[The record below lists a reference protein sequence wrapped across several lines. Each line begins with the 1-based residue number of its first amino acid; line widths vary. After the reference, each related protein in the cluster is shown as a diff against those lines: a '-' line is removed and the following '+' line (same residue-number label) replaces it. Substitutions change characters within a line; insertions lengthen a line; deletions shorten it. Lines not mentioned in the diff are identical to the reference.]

1 MKKKFTKIASCLL
14 CLAMLLSIAAPAV
27 AAAAEARLYDDL
39 IFGPEMEIIDDE
51 ISIDAPDAEESSAST
66 DSLPADPTEAS
77 LLANENPFDVTG
89 EYEIYPTPHSVTYAD
104 STVTLPAT
112 MQVTYTGSIDSY
124 TKDRAVEAFQ
134 QAGVTLSESASTAVK
149 LQVSI
154 KADGDGVTAAT
165 ANLFDKTS
173 AYKLTIDANGVTVV
187 GVDTDA
193 AFYGLTTMKRILQ
206 QVTNKQVK
214 HLTVEDYADVPFR
227 GFIEGYYGN
236 PWTTEDRVSLMKFGG
251 ELKMNIYFYAPKDDP
266 KHNAKWR
273 EKYTAEELEQKI
285 RPLAEAGNESKCYF
299 GFAIHPFMYNAIRFD
314 SDANYAA
321 DLQILKDKFEQA
333 MGVGVRQIAVLADDA
348 GVPSGNAANYVKL
361 MNDLTEWVSSADMQK
376 RYPGLKTSIPFCP
389 NDYMGDASSDQMQT
403 LKDLPNSVPIIQTGG
418 AIWGSVSDSYL
429 TTYRQNMGDKG
440 VFMWVNWPCSD
451 QSKGSLIMGAHDTV
465 LRSDLTQTDIGTLR
479 GIMLNPM
486 QQSEPSK
493 AAIFQNADYAWN
505 VWNGSDSAQRIAD
518 VWDDCFKYVDHDSA
532 IETDESAAL
541 RELSKHMIHNN
552 GSGWRGDWHE
562 SAVLK
567 DTLSAFRDKLSANVL
582 TADDIT
588 AMRTEFETL
597 HDAAVLYK
605 GKTSGNLRI
614 LGQRNSDGTYVDNQ
628 EQMAPWLDYWV
639 EFTQANLDFLD
650 AFTAIQGNSDGS
662 KNTEIIN
669 KYLSGQNNLI
679 AARSHSFLY
688 IDHYETALAGGEYIA
703 PFTNALQSVL
713 AEKVGYLL
721 SGQDEPLKETIIT
734 SRTDVADLSALRDG
748 DDSTKITFK
757 NPTSLSIDDYLG
769 VIYSRPISLT
779 SVNFKLGDTS
789 ADGGK
794 NTFGACKL
802 QYTADGTTWQD
813 IPGDP
818 TIVNNTMNSSW
829 NGTCRVA
836 EIGIDG
842 LSLNVRGVRV
852 VSTENVGD
860 IWIVAREIYVNGKS
874 GAEEEPAD
882 NEKLSGTVIKSST
895 WSVYQTYDD
904 SKAIDGNDSTYAWYD
919 TGDSDDSLVGDYF
932 GLDLGS
938 VQPVGR
944 VRFLMGS
951 DKWSNYKVQY
961 SVDNDTW
968 TDGPSFT
975 TAEADVDLG
984 GVSARYV
991 RFVNTVQVHA
1001 WVKVCEITVWEGDP
1015 AVLYQSEV
1023 VKNVS
1028 NPAGTLEDT
1037 SATLSAD
1044 NVMLRSGEFVGI
1056 ALPAPRNIIDIV
1068 ADYTPAPGLVLKV
1081 GMNEAEM
1088 EVVNLNSR
1096 AAYTGAARYIRLEN
1110 TGAQT
1115 VSFQLNELSVQ
1126 SEESPSGIQ
1135 FLSSTIGGEANGEDA
1150 RKLGT
1155 TGNWFDGNV
1164 STKAKFCAAQVS
1176 GQHVTYDL
1184 GQTRQIQDLRLIVQ
1198 DAQKDYPRHAKVQIA
1213 ASADGP
1219 WTDVITIDT
1228 SADASTSAGNDTE
1241 GGWVNISAYPNY
1253 KSLYGTLDT
1262 PQNARYL
1269 RVFFTDNFSG
1279 RWLELNEIVINGGDT
1294 AQTEYVSAYSDP
1306 TIEVDPI
1313 EPSADFTPDKLIDG
1327 DLTTSFKPNMTDRAS
1342 GSLIYRLSDDTSI
1355 GQINVVQGD
1364 TAGVKL
1370 SIRPVGETDFTER
1383 ATLASGLTQVS
1394 VPEDITNVAE
1404 IKLSWDGGVT
1414 PTFYELITISREQ
1427 VTAAGGQAPS
1437 EVETIPI
1444 NSYSGD
1450 ARKINFDENWKFNYG
1465 DVSGA
1470 EAQVF
1475 NDAARRT
1482 LNLPH
1487 DFSIEQDYTSSCE
1500 AESGYLPG
1508 GTGWYR
1514 KSFTVDPSWE
1524 NKVVSIDFG
1533 GAYMETDVYL
1543 NGHKLGE
1550 NKNGYNPFSF
1560 VLPSE
1565 YLNYTGENVIAVKV
1579 VNNIP
1584 SSRWY
1589 SGSGIY
1595 RSVNLTVTNPVHVA
1609 RYGTYVNPVKGSGS
1623 DWTVNIKTDVQND
1636 TTSAA
1641 NVTVEQAIYALDS
1654 ATFEKTG
1661 AAVATDTSSATS
1673 VNANATGEV
1682 TQTIS
1687 VSNPSLWNSWDRGT
1701 PNLYVLVTTVKQGS
1715 TVVDAYETEFGF
1727 RTIEFTTD
1735 KGFKLNGVNTKLK
1748 GVCQHHDQGALGA
1761 EAWYR
1766 AMERQVEILMDMG
1779 CNSIRVT
1786 HNPAADE
1793 LIEICNRKGILII
1806 DEAFDCWTK
1815 SKNGNRYD
1823 FARFFYTEIADD
1835 NTIVG
1840 GEGRVWSQL
1849 VLETMVNRDKNAPCV
1864 IMYSLGNEILS
1875 GAGDNDNPSY
1885 IQIIKDL
1892 VSWKEAIDLSRPVT
1906 MGDDSRWTGV
1916 SEDDATNTASNA
1928 KAFVNT
1934 YLSKHGVVGFNYCH
1948 TRGRDVMGT
1957 AHNNDGWVMYGSETA
1972 SHVNSRG
1979 VYNIKGSEALNS
1991 DKLLTSYDKSRV
2003 GWGDTAAGAWW
2014 YTIRFDY
2021 NMGEYVWTGFDYIG
2035 EPTPNNGTGTG
2046 WVNGENSPKSS
2057 FFGIIDTNGI
2067 PKDNYYLYR
2076 SMWNETDTTL
2086 HVLPTWDKEDL
2097 MVDNDGK
2104 VEVVA
2109 YTNAPVVR
2117 VYLNGVEVGA
2127 AKANETTTAA
2137 GHKYRTYEAAV
2148 LQNGGTNTFTPGSTE
2163 HSGNFTGTALYSTFN
2178 IPYAAGTLEVK
2189 AFETEAAT
2197 TPISDTVG
2205 RSVVRTTDRASKLVA
2220 TADRQTIKNDGKDL
2234 SYVTI
2239 DVVDAKGE
2247 IVNGATPEI
2256 SVSVTGDGKF
2266 MGLDNGVQPDHT
2278 SYLSSTR
2285 KAGAG
2290 RLVAIIQST
2299 KDEGTFTVTASSAGL
2314 SAVVTVSTGGA
2325 VAETGGDTPVSY
2337 DLSKTIY
2344 VQLNTPPT
2352 LPETTTVTLGNG
2364 NKVTKNITWSSYD
2377 ADLLTVSGE
2386 FAITGTIETY
2396 NTAVSVNVVVLDDI
2410 AALLNYSTAVQVGQ
2424 PPILPAGRPAVMA
2437 DGTVVAAQFDVDWQL
2452 PDNSVYNTAGT
2463 VVVNGA
2469 AEAFGKTYNVTAT
2482 VRVEDPHYIDG
2493 AEATSGITLFENGE
2507 NKGLLAENPPLYA
2520 DHDPTTSATIPR
2532 QGTIGYSYDTAQNI
2546 YKFALTYQ
2554 GTPPTGGVTIAVSGN
2569 NYERTEENQSWQTV
2583 RATRTVSGSTVTYQ
2597 MDKPFSA
2604 ESVKLTFTNEVHLS
2618 ELTFTTGVAV
2628 FPIGSTAVLDDLK
2641 VNGVSATAAQLAAK
2655 EIITSDLN
2663 AVIHPISSHNAAVT
2677 FLPETADS
2685 KVVIV
2690 TESEDHNERAVYTVQ
2705 MNTVPA
2711 DDASRDYPYTQ
2722 TTATAPSQ
2730 GASSGNNSASAAVDN
2745 NANTIWH
2752 TSWSGNDA
2760 IDLANQPKRR
2770 YIQLTLQEATDL
2782 VALRY
2787 LPRNDGLNGRITGYE
2802 VWISTADTVTA
2813 ESKDTFTKVSEGT
2826 WANDANWKIAL
2837 FNAPT
2842 NAKHVRLYGVVTQS
2856 GEANAKVFVSAAE
2869 VRLVKVS
2876 DKIDLSEAIV
2886 TVEPDSFAWRGGVGI
2901 RPGTGTEG
2909 ATVTVTLRGQTL
2921 TLGTDYELAYE
2932 NNFDPGT
2939 AYIYAR
2945 ARADGNYQG
2954 AAMTSFTIY
2963 KSDAKIRSFVP
2974 VTVAV
2979 QPGIDPTPDLPD
2991 TLMANTDDGLTLPVA
3006 IDWNVV
3012 DPTWYNFPQEK
3023 TRTLQGT
3030 VVDASMVD
3038 GETPTPELTLHFA
3051 YSQSVDGISMV
3062 TTEGVIPTLP
3072 ETVTVRFDDGSS
3084 GERTVSKW
3092 YLASNKDADPIPAL
3106 TAADFA
3112 AGTTVQLMGNI
3123 VGIDRVKASASV
3135 RVAGEDSE
3143 MTYVPGTTNIAL
3155 NNNSGSNIF
3164 PFALAFWSSGDN
3176 NPYQAIKGQTTGST
3190 AAANRWSD
3198 WEKDTY
3204 HTDPKPWMG
3213 VVFETSTDGVT
3224 RQAGQVLT
3232 LVPRMVN
3239 KAKVMFVDEN
3249 GDTTGAVTLPQDYKI
3264 QHYTGPVT
3272 DLTFDTSL
3280 TVEGDATKINGNG
3293 RVRKWTGSP
3302 LLSDAN
3308 WADVTVKGTQPA
3320 APSANGQMLEV
3331 EFEPVSTAIL
3341 RVLCTPKA
3349 NKWVGIQAL
3358 EVYEAV
3364 AVPVSYD
3371 DFTVTSITLD
3381 GTAQQLSSFVDSGA
3395 AEGKVLEVSLPANDN
3410 ATAGIPTL
3418 AITADNNAS
3427 VSVVQATRVPGLP
3440 QAGRAW
3446 AQAVVTSE
3454 DGSTTETYTVKFTR
3468 EGSAAGYF
3476 IETDDSFPSD
3486 KIQLVNDLGQPIT
3499 GAAIN
3504 EKVTIKTARGYE
3516 STVRVVITSGDQI
3529 NQEVTVAND
3538 HTFLMPAANVH
3549 VYATASPITYH
3560 ITYLL
3565 GGGSFTGTPRGTY
3578 NVETATFSVNDPTR
3592 PGYTFQGWVGGG
3604 LTQATKRL
3612 TIAKGSI
3619 GDRTYTAVW
3628 ETSGTIGGGGGNN
3641 SGGSSGGSSTPVG
3654 DVTVTTKNP
3663 DGSTTVTTTT
3673 PGGLVSAVTTAP
3685 DGTQSAVIQ
3694 IPENS
3699 GSSVNAVMPELDV
3712 TAGKTPEVSVQNN
3725 TSRPLSVTIPV
3736 NGANTVVAVRT
3747 NPDGSETVIP
3757 YSVVDENGLRVKVE
3771 SGDQTLKLVDNAKD
3785 FTDVPDSHWA
3795 AETVDFVSS
3804 RELFNGMGS
3813 TTTFAPTAPMDR
3825 AMMTTVLW
3833 RLAEKPDAAVTE
3845 LFDDVVSGAY
3855 YEQAVAWG
3863 VATGVV
3869 KGTDN
3874 GFEPHTPVTR
3884 ETLAVM
3890 LYRAAGSPAVVDEL
3904 PRRFTDGAQ
3913 VADWA
3918 QEAMIWC
3925 IQNDIIK
3932 GYPDNTLGAKNAAT
3946 RAEVATM
3953 LQRFVIHQI

>member
-14 CLAMLLSIAAPAV
+14 CLAMLLSMAAPAL
-27 AAAAEARLYDDL
+27 AARADDDAVSIEAPAIAEDGGTVLDVDS
-39 IFGPEMEIIDDE
+39 FF
-51 ISIDAPDAEESSAST
+51 EEV
-66 DSLPADPTEAS
+66 PVAS
-77 LLANENPFDVTG
+77 LLAEEENPFDATG

-104 STVTLPAT
+104 PAASVTLPET
-112 MQVTYTGSIDSY
+112 MQVTYTGDIDDY
-124 TKDRAVEAFQ
+124 TKARAVEAFE
-134 QAGVTLSESASTAVK
+134 QAGVTLDETATTDVK

-154 KADGDGVTAAT
+154 DASLST
-165 ANLFDKTS
+165 KTS
-173 AYKLTIDANGVTVV
+173 AHKVTVGSTGVTVV

-193 AFYGLTTMKRILQ
+193 AFYGLTTVKRILQ
-206 QVTNKQVK
+206 QVDKATRSVK
-214 HLTVEDYADVPFR
+214 CLTVEDYADVPFR

-361 MNDLTEWVSSADMQK
+361 MNDLTEWVSSADMQE

-582 TADDIT
+582 TAADIA
-588 AMRTEFETL
+588 AMRAEFETL

-757 NPTSLSIDDYLG
+757 NPTSLSIDDYIG

-860 IWIVAREIYVNGKS
+860 IWIVAREIYINGKS

-961 SVDNDTW
+961 SEDNDTW

-1001 WVKVCEITVWEGDP
+1001 WVKVCEIVVWEGTP
-1015 AVLYQSEV
+1015 AVIYQSDV

-1028 NPAGTLEDT
+1028 NPKGALEDT

-1044 NVMLRSGEFVGI
+1044 NVILRSGEFVGI

-1068 ADYTPAPGLVLKV
+1068 ADYTPAPGLVLKM

-1126 SEESPSGIQ
+1126 SEEPPSGIQ

-1228 SADASTSAGNDTE
+1228 SADAGTSAGNDAE

-1262 PQNARYL
+1262 PQDARYL
-1269 RVFFTDNFSG
+1269 RVLFTGDFSG

-1294 AQTEYVSAYSDP
+1294 AQAAYVSTFSDP
-1306 TIEVDPI
+1306 AFEADPAEV
-1313 EPSADFTPDKLIDG
+1313 SADNTPDKLVDG
-1327 DLTTSFKPNMTDRAS
+1327 DLTTAFIPDMEGEPS
-1342 GSLIYRLSDDTSI
+1342 GSLIYHITDNTSI
-1355 GQINVVQGD
+1355 GQINLVQGE
-1364 TAGVKL
+1364 TSGVKL
-1370 SIRPVGETDFTER
+1370 SVRPVGKTDFTEL
-1383 ATLASGLTQVS
+1383 ATPSGGLTQVT
-1394 VPEDITNVAE
+1394 VPEAIANVAE
-1404 IKLSWDGGVT
+1404 IKLTWSNVT
-1414 PTFYELITISREQ
+1414 PTFYELVTISREQ
-1427 VTAAGGQAPS
+1427 VAAAGGQAPS

-1475 NDAARRT
+1475 NDAAWRT

-1487 DFSIEQDYTSSCE
+1487 DFSIEQDYSGSCE
-1500 AESGYLPG
+1500 DESGYLPG

-1524 NKVVSIDFG
+1524 NKTVSIDFG
-1533 GAYMETDVYL
+1533 GAYMDTEVYL
-1543 NGHKLGE
+1543 NGEKLGE
-1550 NKNGYNPFSF
+1550 YHYGYTPFSF
-1560 VLPSE
+1560 VLSN
-1565 YLNYTGENVIAVKV
+1565 LNYEGENVIAVKV
-1579 VNNIP
+1579 VNAIP
-1584 SSRWY
+1584 TSRWY

-1609 RYGTYVNPVKGSGS
+1609 RYGTYVNPVKESDS
-1623 DWTVNIKTDVQND
+1623 DWTVNIKTNVQND

-1641 NVTVEQAIYALDS
+1641 NVTVEQAIYKLDG
-1654 ATFEKTG
+1654 TTYEKTG
-1661 AAVATDTSSATS
+1661 SVVATNTSNPTS

-1701 PNLYVLVTTVKQGS
+1701 PDLYVLETTVKQDG
-1715 TVVDAYETEFGF
+1715 TEVDTYETEFGF
-1727 RTIEFTTD
+1727 RTIEFD
-1735 KGFKLNGVNTKLK
+1735 LDDGFKLNGVSTKLK

-1766 AMERQVEILMDMG
+1766 ALERQVDILMEMG

-1806 DEAFDCWTK
+1806 DEFFDMWTAY
-1815 SKNGNRYD
+1815 KNGNSND
-1823 FARFFYTEIADD
+1823 FARWFNVQIADT
-1835 NTIVG
+1835 NTVFG
-1840 GEGRVWSQL
+1840 GEGITWAQL
-1849 VLETMVNRDKNAPCV
+1849 VVETTVGRDQNSPCV
-1864 IMYSLGNEILS
+1864 IMYSIGNEITTQTS
-1875 GAGDNDNPSY
+1875 GSTAQYPTIAHS
-1885 IQIIKDL
+1885 IIGWAQAMDRT
-1892 VSWKEAIDLSRPVT
+1892 RPLT
-1906 MGDDSRWTGV
+1906 MGDNNKNPGNS
-1916 SEDDATNTASNA
+1916 SNTLHQIDQILHEAG
-1928 KAFVNT
+1928 
-1934 YLSKHGVVGFNYCH
+1934 GVVGYNYAPAE
-1948 TRGRDVMGT
+1948 TLT
-1957 AHNNDGWVMYGSETA
+1957 AGHEKNDSINKSAWKMYGSETA
-1972 SHVNSRG
+1972 SAVNSRG
-1979 VYNIKGSEALNS
+1979 VYDRKNSNS
-1991 DKLLTSYDKSRV
+1991 DGGHGDYRLTSYDKSAV
-2003 GWGDTAAGAWW
+2003 GWGSVASEAWW
-2014 YTIRFDY
+2014 RTIRFDY
-2021 NMGEYVWTGFDYIG
+2021 NAGEYVWTGFDYIG
-2035 EPTPNNGTGTG
+2035 EPTPWNSTG
-2046 WVNGENSPKSS
+2046 VRADYNDNIAKSS

-2067 PKDNYYLYR
+2067 PKDSYYLYR
-2076 SMWNETDTTL
+2076 AMWMEDGSTTL
-2086 HVLPTWDKEDL
+2086 HVLPTWDEEDL
-2097 MVDNDGK
+2097 MLDNNGK
-2104 VEVVA
+2104 VEVVV
-2109 YTNAPVVR
+2109 YSNAPVVK
-2117 VYLNGVEVGA
+2117 VYLNGNEVG
-2127 AKANETTTAA
+2127 TATSTEQRSN
-2137 GHKYRTYEAAV
+2137 GGLYTYRTFTSGTGCYR
-2148 LQNGGTNTFTPGSTE
+2148 QNSE
-2163 HSGNFTGTALYSTFN
+2163 DESLYATFN
-2178 IPYAAGTLEVK
+2178 VPYEAGTLEVK
-2189 AFETEAAT
+2189 AYQADGTTEIT
-2197 TPISDTVG
+2197 DTVG
-2205 RSVVRTTDRASKLVA
+2205 RDVVRTTDRASKLVA
-2220 TADRQTIKNDGKDL
+2220 TADRNTIKNDGKDL

-2239 DVVDAKGE
+2239 DVMDSKGE
-2247 IVNGATPEI
+2247 IVNSANNQI
-2256 SVSVTGDGKF
+2256 KVSVTGDGVLVG
-2266 MGLDNGVQPDHT
+2266 MDNGVQGDHT
-2278 SYLSSTR
+2278 SYQSDTW

-2299 KDEGTFTVTASSAGL
+2299 KNEGSFTVTATSPGL
-2314 SAVVTVSTGGA
+2314 TYAAVTVSTGG
-2325 VAETGGDTPVSY
+2325 VTAETGDDTPVSY

-2344 VQLNTPPT
+2344 VQLNTPPK

-2364 NKVTKNITWSSYD
+2364 AKETKRITWDSYD
-2377 ADLLTVSGE
+2377 DDLTVPGE
-2386 FAITGTIETY
+2386 FAITGTIQDY
-2396 NTAVSVNVVVLDDI
+2396 NIPVSIGVVVLDDV
-2410 AALLNYSTAVQVGQ
+2410 AALLNYSAAVQVGQ
-2424 PPILPAGRPAVMA
+2424 VPSLPATRPAVMT

-2452 PDNSVYNTAGT
+2452 PEDSVYSKAGT
-2463 VVVNGA
+2463 VVVNGT
-2469 AEAFGKTYNVTAT
+2469 AEAFGKIYNVTAT
-2482 VRVEDPHYIDG
+2482 IRVAVGEVVEGDNNSSKADTLTLNGADSQPLQAIRDG
-2493 AEATSGITLFENGE
+2493 DANTSWTGSGDVVFYYNTPLAMSKIKLIYDGVPPASSVMTLYVSPTGMD
-2507 NKGLLAENPPLYA
+2507 GSWTPRPIR
-2520 DHDPTTSATIPR
+2520 PTTE
-2532 QGTIGYSYDTAQNI
+2532 GH
-2546 YKFALTYQ
+2546 
-2554 GTPPTGGVTIAVSGN
+2554 
-2569 NYERTEENQSWQTV
+2569 
-2583 RATRTVSGSTVTYQ
+2583 TVTYN
-2597 MDKPFSA
+2597 FNGLESA
-2604 ESVKLTFTNEVHLS
+2604 FYIKLAFASEVSLAEA
-2618 ELTFTTGVAV
+2618 ELISGTPV

-2655 EIITSDLN
+2655 EVITSDLN

-2711 DDASRDYPYTQ
+2711 DDDSRDYPYTQ

-2760 IDLANQPKRR
+2760 IDLANQPERR

-2869 VRLVKVS
+2869 VRLVKTS

-3006 IDWNVV
+3006 IDWNVI

-3106 TAADFA
+3106 TATDFA

-3123 VGIDRVKASASV
+3123 VGINRVKASASV

-3164 PFALAFWSSGDN
+3164 PMALGFVSAGNN

-3190 AAANRWSD
+3190 AATDRWSD
-3198 WEKDTY
+3198 WESGTY
-3204 HTDPKPWMG
+3204 HTNPKPWMG
-3213 VVFETSTDGVT
+3213 AAFETSTQNVT
-3224 RQAGQVLT
+3224 RKEGQVLT
-3232 LVPRMVN
+3232 LVPHKVN
-3239 KAKVMFVDEN
+3239 KANVMFVDE
-3249 GDTTGAVTLPQDYKI
+3249 GGGTSGAVTFPESYKI
-3264 QHYTGPVT
+3264 QYYTGSVT
-3272 DLTFDTSL
+3272 DLTFDTRLSAQGSL
-3280 TVEGDATKINGNG
+3280 DGNG
-3293 RVRKWTGSP
+3293 RVRSWTNSP
-3302 LLSDAN
+3302 LLDDSN
-3308 WADVTVKGTQPA
+3308 WADVTVIGTQPDVPA
-3320 APSANGQMLEV
+3320 QNGQMLTV
-3331 EFEPVSTAIL
+3331 TFQPVDTAIL

-3468 EGSAAGYF
+3468 EGSAVGYF

-3712 TAGKTPEVSVQNN
+3712 TGGKTPEVSVQNN
-3725 TSRPLSVTIPV
+3725 TTRPLSVTLPI
-3736 NGANTVVAVRT
+3736 NGANTVVAIRT
-3747 NPDGSETVIP
+3747 NADGTETVIP

-3833 RLAEKPDAAVTE
+3833 RLAEKPDAVVTE

-3874 GFEPHTPVTR
+3874 GFEPNSPVTR

-3904 PRRFTDGAQ
+3904 PRHFVDGAQ

-3932 GYPDNTLGAKNAAT
+3932 GYPDSTLGAKNAAT